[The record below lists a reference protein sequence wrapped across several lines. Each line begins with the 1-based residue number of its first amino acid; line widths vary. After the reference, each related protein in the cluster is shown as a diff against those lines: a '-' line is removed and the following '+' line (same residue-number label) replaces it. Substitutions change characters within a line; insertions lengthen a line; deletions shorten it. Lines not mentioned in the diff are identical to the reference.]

1 MDFIKYVNE
10 QLLPKKE
17 VPAFRAGDNIT
28 VYYKIVE
35 GEGKDVKE
43 RIQAFRGDRAFIF
56 NSLNQGDVIQI
67 KGGPAN
73 AARMITVRKISGGI
87 GVERV
92 FPACSPNIDK
102 IEVNKFGKVR
112 RARLYYLRK
121 LSGKKARIPERRM
134 RKEA

>member
-1 MDFIKYVNE
+1 M
-10 QLLPKKE
+10 LPKKE

-35 GEGKDVKE
+35 GEGKDLKE
-43 RIQAFRGDRAFIF
+43 RIQAFR
-56 NSLNQGDVIQI
+56 GDVIQI

>member
-1 MDFIKYVNE
+1 MLFRSMDFIKYVNE

-35 GEGKDVKE
+35 GEGKDLKE
-43 RIQAFRGDRAFIF
+43 RIQAFR
-56 NSLNQGDVIQI
+56 GDVIQI